1 MNKLSMET
9 VMKILK
15 EIEERIQVRIGE
27 NHENN
32 WINKTRV
39 VWTFK

>member
-1 MNKLSMET
+1 MVKIMNKLSMET
-9 VMKILK
+9 VLRMLK

-32 WINKTRV
+32 
-39 VWTFK
+39 